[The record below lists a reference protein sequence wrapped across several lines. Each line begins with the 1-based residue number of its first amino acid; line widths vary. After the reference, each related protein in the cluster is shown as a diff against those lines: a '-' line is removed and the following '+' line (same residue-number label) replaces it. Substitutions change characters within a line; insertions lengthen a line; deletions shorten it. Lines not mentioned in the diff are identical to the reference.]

1 MVMVFKDDLMIF
13 SIVLKNIVKED
24 KSREDDLVV
33 PFCEHLHV
41 ISALSLKSSEGRQ
54 ETTPT
59 F

>member
-41 ISALSLKSSEGRQ
+41 ISALSLKSSE
-54 ETTPT
+54 
-59 F
+59 